1 MLLLKIGAVLASIP
15 VALGTVV
22 AATGVMV
29 VDVKDS
35 DGTRIVVPVPLLVAE
50 AAAHF
55 APTQGA
61 AVAVNRQLDRAR
73 KYLPVAE
80 EVLAAVA
87 ESPDF
92 ELVSVDEGEEHV
104 RVSKVGDALKVH
116 VEGPRENVEVNVPFA
131 LARQALR
138 QARNGRIEPADLV
151 AALRHARLTR
161 LAEVSDGGDH
171 VSITIW

>member
-1 MLLLKIGAVLASIP
+1 MLLKIGAVLASIP

-29 VDVKDS
+29 VDVKDA
-35 DGTRIVVPVPLLVAE
+35 DGTHIVVPVPLLAAE

-73 KYLPVAE
+73 KYLPAAE
-80 EVLAAVA
+80 EVLAAIA

-92 ELVSVDEGEEHV
+92 ELVNVEEGEEHV
-104 RVSKVGDALKVH
+104 RVSKVGDALHVH
-116 VEGPRENVEVNVPFA
+116 VEGPRENVDVNVPFA
-131 LARQALR
+131 LARQALS
-138 QARNGRIEPADLV
+138 QARNGRIEPSDLI
-151 AALRHARLTR
+151 AALRRARLTR
-161 LAEVSDGGDH
+161 LADVNDGADH